1 MAGDVIMKGWI
12 GAAFVASVLLAGP
25 ASAEMSA
32 VAPQVTKQTTGTA
45 KATDVSARR
54 HYRRYYHYGY
64 RPYYRPSP
72 YYYARPYYYRP
83 YPYNA
88 PAPFTFGFGFGP
100 FW

>member
-1 MAGDVIMKGWI
+1 MKGWI
-12 GAAFVASVLLAGP
+12 RAALVASLLVLAGP
-25 ASAEMSA
+25 ASAETSA
-32 VAPQVTKQTTGTA
+32 VAPRATKQTAGAA
-45 KATDVSARR
+45 KGADVSARR
-54 HYRRYYHYGY
+54 NYRYGH